1 MATALQPI
9 LTKETDM
16 KTLTLTL
23 LALCL
28 ASCGGSGYPGPSDVT
43 IIGNGT
49 EACPKGDCPER
60 DPNVRR
66 DPK

>member
-1 MATALQPI
+1 
-9 LTKETDM
+9 M
-16 KTLTLTL
+16 KTLTLTI

-43 IIGNGT
+43 VVGNGT